1 MHLEIDKEV
10 VIVSGCRIPQTKFMG
25 DLKEVKAD
33 ELATLVMKEAIQR
46 AGIRPDQVNEV
57 IFGQVFQSTEALN
70 IARVAALGA
79 GIPVEVPAS
88 TVHLQCTSSLEAI
101 CLGAKSLLLDE
112 AEVVLAGGVEN
123 MSRMPYISYTHR
135 YGARLGDSPLIDSFI
150 EGGYS
155 CSSYYFGKFNMGN
168 TAENLVREY
177 GFTRKQLDE
186 FSVRSH
192 RLAVAA
198 IKEGRFKDEIV
209 PVVIP
214 QRRGEPLVIDTDQH
228 PRADTTLE
236 SIGKLPSYYEKDG
249 TVTPASSSGINDGAA
264 VVIMMTGAKA
274 KVLGVRPFVRILSW
288 GKSAVHP
295 KVMGKAPVYATRKA
309 LERAALSVEDI
320 ELWEIN
326 EAFAPV
332 VLTIMKELG
341 IDERR
346 INVNGGAIALGHPVG
361 CSGARLMVTLMYEM
375 RRRKA
380 KYGVDTLC
388 AGGGQGVAAVVQLWD
403 EK

>member
-1 MHLEIDKEV
+1 
-10 VIVSGCRIPQTKFMG
+10 
-25 DLKEVKAD
+25 
-33 ELATLVMKEAIQR
+33 
-46 AGIRPDQVNEV
+46 
-57 IFGQVFQSTEALN
+57 
-70 IARVAALGA
+70 
-79 GIPVEVPAS
+79 
-88 TVHLQCTSSLEAI
+88 
-101 CLGAKSLLLDE
+101 
-112 AEVVLAGGVEN
+112 
-123 MSRMPYISYTHR
+123 MPYLSYTHR

-177 GFTRKQLDE
+177 GFTRRQLDE

-198 IKEGRFKDEIV
+198 IREGRFKEEIV

-214 QRRGEPLVIDTDQH
+214 QRKGESLVIDTDQH
-228 PRADTTLE
+228 PRSDTSLE
-236 SIGKLPSYYEKDG
+236 TIGKLPPYYEKDG
-249 TVTPASSSGINDGAA
+249 AVTAASSSGMNDGAA
-264 VVIMMTGAKA
+264 AVIMMTGAKA
-274 KVLGVRPFVRILSW
+274 KALGVRPFVRIVSW

-295 KVMGKAPVYATRKA
+295 RVMGKAPIYATRKA
-309 LERAALSVEDI
+309 LERAGLGVEDI

-332 VLTIMKELG
+332 VLAIMKELG
-341 IDERR
+341 IEERR
-346 INVNGGAIALGHPVG
+346 VNVNGGAIALGHPVG
-361 CSGARLMVTLMYEM
+361 CSGTRLMVTLMYEM

-380 KYGVDTLC
+380 RYGVDTLC